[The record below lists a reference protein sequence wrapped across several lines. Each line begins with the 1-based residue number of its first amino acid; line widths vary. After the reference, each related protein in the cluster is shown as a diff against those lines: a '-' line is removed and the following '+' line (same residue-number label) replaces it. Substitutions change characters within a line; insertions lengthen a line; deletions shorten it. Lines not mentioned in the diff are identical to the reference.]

1 MKYLLVAVLFC
12 ASVCFG
18 NMKIAF
24 VADKS
29 YLQANSAILN
39 GIKNVSKELSVSR
52 GEQIDVV
59 FWELDNSKKQ
69 SDMLSNL
76 YMNGF
81 SGAVLLPVDNNAELS
96 SKISELKKAHFPV
109 VVLDNKVNFSDALCS
124 IYTNQDMR
132 IALIENVINKRSS
145 KNTKIACYF
154 KGAIP
159 KSVPI
164 NDDVQIKNL
173 LQYSSDFYLFT
184 SILKSRILSIDVV
197 DFYSSYADTN
207 KVEIMR
213 RDSYGEIF
221 FSPNVLLNMQPIT
234 PDTDRAFALCVGA
247 LPMLEFYFATS
258 AITDCIYDDYYGWGV
273 FAVRAIVDYKNN
285 VKISSQT
292 TLRPI
297 YVTKENYKIFSSD
310 WQKWLR

>member
-1 MKYLLVAVLFC
+1 MKYLLVVVLFC
-12 ASVCFG
+12 ASVCCG

-24 VADKS
+24 VADIS

-39 GIKNVSKELSVSR
+39 GIKNISKELSVSR
-52 GEQIDVV
+52 GEQIEVA
-59 FWELDNSKKQ
+59 FFEFDNSKKQ

-96 SKISELKKAHFPV
+96 SKISELKKSHFPI

-145 KNTKIACYF
+145 KNTKIACYL
-154 KGAIP
+154 KGTSS
-159 KSVPI
+159 KSVPV
-164 NDDVQIKNL
+164 NDDIQIK
-173 LQYSSDFYLFT
+173 QYLPYPSDFYLFT
-184 SILKSRILSIDVV
+184 SIFKSRILSIDVV
-197 DFYSSYADTN
+197 DFYSSYADIN

-213 RDSYGEIF
+213 RDSYGEVF
-221 FSPNVLLNMQPIT
+221 FSPKILSNMQPIT

-247 LPMLEFYFATS
+247 LPMLEFYLATS

-273 FAVRAIVDYKNN
+273 FAIRAIVDYKNN
-285 VKISSQT
+285 VKVSSQYAV
-292 TLRPI
+292 RPI
-297 YVTKENYKIFSSD
+297 YVTNDNYKIFSSD